1 MVLPVGI
8 NADSS
13 TIGGDLHIL
22 RSMLERFKEAGFS
35 AVEIPVHGVECILGG
50 KLRQSQ
56 TERVQRILSEYPF
69 LYTVH
74 GPDPVNL
81 CDEKDPE
88 IHSSALRASI
98 DFAKA
103 IGARIVVYHGSYR
116 TPTASRIED
125 AAHNKK
131 SIHSTHSTYD
141 SRRGSVRYEWAGEIE
156 RLKRIGEYAEK
167 QGVTVAVENIFR
179 QGQERTYRIDP
190 RLLAEVI
197 GAADSK
203 GIGICFD
210 FGHGYLSAQEEGFS
224 YREALEAV
232 IPHLVHLHI
241 HDNLGIP
248 SAGGSGGNGRKP
260 LDAFV
265 LGEGDLHLPP
275 GWGRVPYEEVL
286 PLVQPAYRGVWMM
299 EIHPRFSRAYE
310 GAIRWIESRVN
321 RQEAKEDPRETEDP
335 YETEDQTGDN
345 GGS

>member
-1 MVLPVGI
+1 MRLPVGI

-13 TIGGDLHIL
+13 TIGGDLHVL
-22 RSMLERFKEAGFS
+22 NALLERFQEAGFS
-35 AVEIPVHGVECILGG
+35 AVEIPVHGVGCILGG
-50 KLRQSQ
+50 KLQQSQ
-56 TERVQRILSEYPF
+56 TERVQQILSGYPF
-69 LYTVH
+69 HYTVH

-81 CDEKDPE
+81 CDERAPE
-88 IHSSALRASI
+88 IHAGALRASI

-103 IGARIVVYHGSYR
+103 IGARVVVYHGSYR
-116 TPTASRIED
+116 TPAESRIED
-125 AAHNKK
+125 ATQSEK
-131 SIHSTHSTYD
+131 SFNTKHS
-141 SRRGSVRYEWAGEIE
+141 SRASGRGSVRSEWVDEIE

-179 QGQERTYRIDP
+179 QGQEQTYRIDP

-197 GAADSK
+197 EAVGSK

-224 YREALEAV
+224 YTEALEAV
-232 IPHLVHLHI
+232 LPHLVHLHI

-248 SAGGSGGNGRKP
+248 SASGPGGNGRKP

-275 GWGRVPYEEVL
+275 GWGRVPYQEVL
-286 PLVQPAYRGVWMM
+286 PKVLPAYRGVWMM
-299 EIHPRFSRAYE
+299 EIDPRFSEAYE
-310 GAIRWIESRVN
+310 EAIRWIESRIGGPKGAGGSIRN
-321 RQEAKEDPRETEDP
+321 L
-335 YETEDQTGDN
+335 GSN